1 MLSIKSKECIYT
13 VQGKVHH
20 VDGSS
25 TSLAFTAAQTWP
37 WVFFSACPLAFR
49 AHPSV
54 PLPLIALCLWWPPK
68 LNYLRSPDARGLR
81 DGTRRCCASGCNSPS
96 AGAALLWCHWIGKT
110 FSPLWGW
117 NVCVQRC
124 NDNHII
130 SQLRECIPAAQRP
143 GRGLEVTGDTG
154 TRHFLL
160 ACSSSL
166 WKLNKFLF
174 CLVQAI
180 GLMSKLLFLLL
191 RRSIFRG
198 KKLFILVFFPFWRIL
213 IC

>member
-1 MLSIKSKECIYT
+1 M
-13 VQGKVHH
+13 
-20 VDGSS
+20 
-25 TSLAFTAAQTWP
+25 WP

-54 PLPLIALCLWWPPK
+54 PLPLIALCLLWPPK

-110 FSPLWGW
+110 FSPPWGW

-130 SQLRECIPAAQRP
+130 SQLRECIPAAQRT
-143 GRGLEVTGDTG
+143 GRGLGLLGILAPDIFCWLAVLHSENLTSFCSAWSYLCPSYCSYYSEEV
-154 TRHFLL
+154 FLGE
-160 ACSSSL
+160 
-166 WKLNKFLF
+166 KNFL
-174 CLVQAI
+174 
-180 GLMSKLLFLLL
+180 S
-191 RRSIFRG
+191 
-198 KKLFILVFFPFWRIL
+198 
-213 IC
+213 